1 VDQKLQTLI
10 SLQAIDSRIAALEA
24 DAARLP
30 REIAAI
36 HAGIE
41 DAKKQVEQAK
51 AQLDAAR
58 KDQRAKEKD
67 LEVVQGKRSKTE
79 ARLYEVK
86 TNKEYSA
93 VLIEIED
100 IKQEKG
106 RMEEEVLVLMEAQE
120 RLTSDI
126 REAEARFK
134 QRETE
139 GRRQEATAKELLGVV
154 EADLAAALGLALLEA
169 RLRLA
174 DVAGKPLLGLH
185 EDQDLFLHLGLFL
198 LDVLDLDQ
206 DRGVFLV
213 GLDLVEAGFV
223 LAALGLDD
231 FEVLFLGALVLAG
244 GVHLS
249 LGLLDLLPGVLDS
262 GVNGGD
268 LLREPRGVRLEGG
281 DARVD
286 RLQTD
291 QCLELLVQ

>member
-1 VDQKLQTLI
+1 DQKLQTLI

-30 REIAAI
+30 KEIAAI

-41 DAKKQVEQAK
+41 DAKQQVEQAK
-51 AQLDAAR
+51 ARLDAAR

-120 RLTSDI
+120 RLAGDI

-139 GRRQEATAKELLGVV
+139 GRSKEATAKELLRVV
-154 EADLAAALGLALLEA
+154 EADLAGVRTERTELAGQLPGPILADYDRILRARGGLALVPVT
-169 RLRLA
+169 R
-174 DVAGKPLLGLH
+174 PN
-185 EDQDLFLHLGLFL
+185 FC
-198 LDVLDLDQ
+198 
-206 DRGVFLV
+206 
-213 GLDLVEAGFV
+213 
-223 LAALGLDD
+223 
-231 FEVLFLGALVLAG
+231 GACRMTIT
-244 GVHLS
+244 
-249 LGLLDLLPGVLDS
+249 PQ
-262 GVNGGD
+262 
-268 LLREPRGVRLEGG
+268 
-281 DARVD
+281 
-286 RLQTD
+286 RLQ
-291 QCLELLVQ
+291 ELRAQASLIPCESCGRYLYWPS

>member
-1 VDQKLQTLI
+1 LDQKLQTLI

-30 REIAAI
+30 KEIAAI

-41 DAKKQVEQAK
+41 DAKQQVEQAK
-51 AQLDAAR
+51 ARLDAAR

-120 RLTSDI
+120 RLTGDI

-139 GRRQEATAKELLGVV
+139 GRGQEATAKELLRVV
-154 EADLAAALGLALLEA
+154 ETDLAAVRTERKELAGQLPGPILADYDRILRARGGLAL
-169 RLRLA
+169 
-174 DVAGKPLLGLH
+174 VPVTKPN
-185 EDQDLFLHLGLFL
+185 FC
-198 LDVLDLDQ
+198 
-206 DRGVFLV
+206 
-213 GLDLVEAGFV
+213 
-223 LAALGLDD
+223 
-231 FEVLFLGALVLAG
+231 GACRMTIT
-244 GVHLS
+244 
-249 LGLLDLLPGVLDS
+249 PQ
-262 GVNGGD
+262 
-268 LLREPRGVRLEGG
+268 
-281 DARVD
+281 
-286 RLQTD
+286 RLQ
-291 QCLELLVQ
+291 ELRAQASLIPCESCGRYLYWPS